1 MIEMPMVHV
10 AAATG
15 AGVATM
21 LATNPL
27 WVVNALNP

>member
-27 WVVNALNP
+27 WVIYALNP